1 MIELINVNKDYDN
14 GVKAINNLNL
24 KIEQGEFAYLV
35 GPSGA
40 GKSTLIK
47 LLYRQ
52 IQPTSGQ
59 ILVNDF
65 NLNTIVDKDIPTLR
79 RTLGVVFQDF
89 KLLPRLTVF
98 ENVAYALRVTETPE
112 EQIPE
117 LVNKVL
123 DMVGLKER
131 ANMFPNQISGG
142 EQQRIAI
149 ARSIVNKPRVLIADE
164 PTGNLDPNTT
174 EDIVNLIEQINQS
187 GTTILMATHNQ
198 EIVDKHVH
206 RVIEIEHGV
215 KIRDEEGGN
224 YINENLNNSV
234 SHQGKF

>member
-14 GVKAINNLNL
+14 GVKAIDNLNL

-52 IQPTSGQ
+52 VKPTSGQ
-59 ILVNDF
+59 IMVNNF
-65 NLNTIVDKDIPTLR
+65 NLNTITDKEIPTLR

-117 LVNKVL
+117 MVNSVL
-123 DMVGLKER
+123 RMVGLEER
-131 ANMFPNQISGG
+131 AAMFPNQISGG

-149 ARSIVNKPRVLIADE
+149 ARSIVNKPSVLIADE

-174 EDIVNLIEQINQS
+174 EDIMKLIEEINQS

-198 EIVDKHVH
+198 DIVNTHVH

-224 YINENLNNSV
+224 YINENRNN
-234 SHQGKF
+234 